1 MNNEFIQ
8 ILLGLAI
15 VVIGTAGAYA
25 ITSIAAFYK
34 SKRDQILEDLESTKL
49 FKNND
54 IAKDALKFID
64 SIIFNVVSELDDTIK
79 KDLLKATEDGK
90 LTDEEKAMLKNKAL
104 ELVKSQI
111 SDPIKEAATV
121 LVGDIDSYIS
131 TVIENQVT
139 EIKAEKDDG
148 IFSVFDLPDE

>member
-25 ITSIAAFYK
+25 ITSIATFYK

-148 IFSVFDLPDE
+148 IFNVFDLPDE

>member
-1 MNNEFIQ
+1 MKNEFIQ

-15 VVIGTAGAYA
+15 VLIGTAGAYA
-25 ITSIAAFYK
+25 ITTIASFYK
-34 SKRDQILEDLESTKL
+34 SKRDQILEDIESTKF

-54 IAKDALKFID
+54 IAKSALTFIN
-64 SIIFNVVSELDDTIK
+64 SIISNVVTELDDTVK

-90 LTDEEKAMLKNKAL
+90 LTDEEKAMLKNKAI

-111 SDPIKEAATV
+111 SDPIKEAV
-121 LVGDIDSYIS
+121 SILVGDIDSYIG

-139 EIKAEKDDG
+139 DLKNDKDELSIWD
-148 IFSVFDLPDE
+148 FPEE

>member
-90 LTDEEKAMLKNKAL
+90 LTDEEKTMLKNKAL